1 MELEYRR
8 IVERHYVEA
17 ENGERTEGEIFGGG
31 EGIPWRGVRRHLD
44 QREMKDGGCTK

>member
-1 MELEYRR
+1 MRFWVELEYRR

-31 EGIPWRGVRRHLD
+31 
-44 QREMKDGGCTK
+44 GGNTMAWCEETP